1 MTIVKD
7 VWEGKKIYVLVSKI
21 GPYKLFFSDIY
32 NTAPQKEV
40 ESEVINAYLTLLVK
54 KFNDKN
60 TERAFV
66 IDSFEMTNI
75 WQQKKPKMKIDP
87 CLYKYLIGI
96 VNQSHH

>member
-1 MTIVKD
+1 
-7 VWEGKKIYVLVSKI
+7 
-21 GPYKLFFSDIY
+21 
-32 NTAPQKEV
+32 
-40 ESEVINAYLTLLVK
+40 VINAYLTLLVK

-75 WQQKKPKMKIDP
+75 WQQKKPKIRIDP

-96 VNQSHH
+96 VNQSHHWMLVVKFHDLMNSVVHSRSLKIALPRLSPGLTWMCMYRL